1 MAKHR
6 KYRIEEEI
14 KREVARMIQD
24 EVKDPRIS
32 GLISVTHVE
41 VAKDYRKA
49 RIYVSCLA
57 EMKDKQIVLK
67 SLEGANGF
75 IRSELASRLSLRFV
89 PEIEFQID
97 NSIEYGA
104 KISKMLSEL
113 ETGI

>member
-1 MAKHR
+1 MANHR
-6 KYRIEEEI
+6 KYRVEEEI

-49 RIYVSCLA
+49 KIYVSCLA
-57 EMKDKQIVLK
+57 EKKDQQIVLK
-67 SLEGANGF
+67 SLGGANGF

-89 PEIEFQID
+89 PEIEFLID
-97 NSIEYGA
+97 HSIENGV

-113 ETGI
+113 ETGV

>member
-6 KYRIEEEI
+6 KYRVEEEI

-49 RIYVSCLA
+49 KIYVSCLA
-57 EMKDKQIVLK
+57 ESKDKQIVFK
-67 SLEGANGF
+67 SLERANGF

-89 PEIEFQID
+89 PEIEFRMD

-104 KISKMLSEL
+104 KISKLISEL
-113 ETGI
+113 ET

>member
-1 MAKHR
+1 MANHR
-6 KYRIEEEI
+6 KYRVEEEI

-24 EVKDPRIS
+24 EVKDPGIS

-49 RIYVSCLA
+49 KIFVSCLA
-57 EMKDKQIVLK
+57 NKQTVLK
-67 SLEGANGF
+67 SLGKANGF

-89 PEIEFQID
+89 PEIEFHMD

-113 ETGI
+113 EREYR